1 MGQRHIAEDRSD
13 VCRDNS
19 ITCVSPTKAFNIAGI
34 QTAAVIVP
42 NRNIRAKVDR
52 GLNTDEVAEPNVFAQ
67 IAPIA
72 AFGKGGSWLDELN
85 AYLWEN
91 RVYAD
96 EFISREIPSLFT
108 VKGEATYLLWI
119 DCTQMSGLPQ
129 NESCLP

>member
-1 MGQRHIAEDRSD
+1 MGQRHIAEDRLD

-19 ITCVSPTKAFNIAGI
+19 ITYVSPTKAFNIAGI

-52 GLNTDEVAEPNVFAQ
+52 GLNTDEVAFPNVFAQ

-108 VKGEATYLLWI
+108 VKGVA
-119 DCTQMSGLPQ
+119 
-129 NESCLP
+129 